1 MTLAVPAGSPRP
13 DTDVLVVGG
22 GPTGLMLANQ
32 LARRGIR
39 ATIVD
44 RHSGPAQQTRAMAV
58 HARSLEIYS
67 KLGIAGRALD
77 LGKRGNGA
85 NMWAGGKLRAR
96 IPIGDMGKSLSPFPF
111 VLMLG
116 QDDNERI
123 MGERLREAGLA
134 VQWSTELVS
143 FEQSPDRV
151 TATLKNPDG
160 TTRTITAAYVAGC
173 DGGRST
179 VRVRSGI
186 GFPGAP
192 YEHVFFVADTEATG
206 SMVPEELN
214 VYLLRDGFH
223 LFFPMRG
230 TDRWRVIGI
239 LPEALR
245 EKHDLTFEETV
256 PALQKEA
263 GARLSF
269 KRCSWF
275 STYRIDHRCAERF
288 RERRCFLLGD
298 AAHVHSPMG
307 GQGMNTGLQDAYNL
321 AWKLAL
327 VISGKADA
335 ALLDTYE
342 AERLPVA
349 QRLLATTDRAF
360 TLVVADS
367 WVARLLRTQI
377 VARIAAFAMGFERV
391 RRLAFLTISQIG
403 IAYRGSPLSRTL
415 AGLPQAAP
423 RAGDRFPWL
432 RLKWSAGGPVEDLF
446 GKLDDTRWNLLVF
459 GQPAPREGAA
469 ETGDWLRIHT
479 IPDDPHNAAELA
491 RARIPAASFYL
502 LRPDGH
508 VGLAG
513 IRLDKDA
520 VARYLSESRIGN

>member
-1 MTLAVPAGSPRP
+1 
-13 DTDVLVVGG
+13 
-22 GPTGLMLANQ
+22 MLANQ
-32 LARRGIR
+32 LVRRGVR

-58 HARSLEIYS
+58 HARTLEVYS

-77 LGKRGNGA
+77 LGKRGDGA
-85 NMWAGGKLRAR
+85 NMWTGGKLRAR
-96 IPIGDMGKSLSPFPF
+96 IPIGEMGKSLSPFPF
-111 VLMLG
+111 VLILG

-134 VQWSTELVS
+134 VQWNTELVA
-143 FEQSPDRV
+143 FDQAPDRV

-160 TTRTITAAYVAGC
+160 TTRKITAAYVAGC
-173 DGGRST
+173 DGGHST
-179 VRVRSGI
+179 VRERSGI

-206 SMVPEELN
+206 SMVPDELN

-239 LPEALR
+239 LPKDLR
-245 EKHDLTFEETV
+245 EKRDLAFEETV

-263 GARLSF
+263 GTRLAF

-275 STYRIDHRCAERF
+275 STYRIHHRCAERF
-288 RERRCFLLGD
+288 REQRCFLLGD

-327 VISGKADA
+327 VISGKADD
-335 ALLDTYE
+335 ALLDSYE
-342 AERLPVA
+342 AERIPVA
-349 QRLLATTDRAF
+349 HRLLATTDRAF
-360 TLVVADS
+360 TLIVADT
-367 WVARLLRTQI
+367 WVAGLLRTQI

-403 IAYRGSPLSRTL
+403 IAYPESPLSRTL
-415 AGLPQAAP
+415 ADLPQGAP
-423 RAGDRFPWL
+423 RAGERFPWL
-432 RLKWSAGGPVEDLF
+432 RLKWSAGGAVEDLF
-446 GKLDDTRWNLLVF
+446 GKLEDTRFNLLVF
-459 GQPAPREGAA
+459 GQPAPPQSAA
-469 ETGDWLRIHT
+469 GTGDQFRVYI
-479 IPDDPHNAAELA
+479 IPDDPHNAKELA
-491 RARIPAASFYL
+491 HARIPSVSFYL

-508 VGLAG
+508 VGLTG
-513 IRLDKDA
+513 IRLEKGA
-520 VARYLSESRIGN
+520 VARYLSESRIGNRSDRNLFDLASV